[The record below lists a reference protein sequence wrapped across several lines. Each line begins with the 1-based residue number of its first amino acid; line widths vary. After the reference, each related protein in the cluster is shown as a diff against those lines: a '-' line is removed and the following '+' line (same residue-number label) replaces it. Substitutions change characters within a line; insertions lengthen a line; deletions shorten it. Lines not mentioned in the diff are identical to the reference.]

1 MPDGT
6 FDFPPDSAWFV
17 DGRLSRYTDARTSF
31 CQGLAAGGFTTR
43 CRRPPRAPAPR
54 TTPVVRGAAP
64 FAGGTARWPSHT

>member
-43 CRRPPRAPAPR
+43 CR
-54 TTPVVRGAAP
+54 
-64 FAGGTARWPSHT
+64 